1 LRMGAALPAWRSIT
15 SPGKAGYGTSTI
27 RDLIPCEF
35 RGTADLVL
43 APEGM
48 RCCADQTKE
57 IR

>member
-1 LRMGAALPAWRSIT
+1 MGAALPAWRSIT